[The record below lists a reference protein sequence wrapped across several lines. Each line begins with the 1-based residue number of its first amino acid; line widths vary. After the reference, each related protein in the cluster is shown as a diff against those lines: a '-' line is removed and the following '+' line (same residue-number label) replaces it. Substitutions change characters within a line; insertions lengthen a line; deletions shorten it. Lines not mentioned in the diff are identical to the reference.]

1 MVREWSRDY
10 SQASVV
16 LVGGGPPC
24 QGVSGLNSDR
34 KGALKDESQNFF
46 APVSALV
53 RPLPDGE
60 RRFTGR
66 LVRG

>member
-34 KGALKDESQNFF
+34 KGALKDESQNF
-46 APVSALV
+46 
-53 RPLPDGE
+53 LP
-60 RRFTGR
+60 RS
-66 LVRG
+66 LHL